1 MKVILGNEKQ
11 KLGSYFGDDGDDWCV
26 CVFVRVCTCVRT
38 RVCVYTGQGHPVL
51 GSRGDHDGL
60 VLRLTITLCILFRFY
75 TFHLFL
81 TI

>member
-1 MKVILGNEKQ
+1 MTGVCACLCVCARVCAHV
-11 KLGSYFGDDGDDWCV
+11 CV
-26 CVFVRVCTCVRT
+26 CVQ
-38 RVCVYTGQGHPVL
+38 GQGHPVL

-60 VLRLTITLCILFRFY
+60 VLRLTITLCILFRFC